1 MFSAAKNSFYLFVA
15 YVYQKG
21 IALFYFIFLARYL
34 GADNFGKYT
43 FAISFMTLFSVLMQF
58 GLFKVLAREVAR
70 DRNKIKKYLG
80 TTMFFNLVVGILVLA
95 IAYLIINLTPYP
107 RITRVFI
114 YFSGLMVFLDA
125 LTMCIYHVFRGILN
139 LKYEAIGIIVH
150 KTAMLLLGIIF
161 MKLGE
166 DVIWM
171 ILPLVFASLAYFIN
185 AVYFLKKK
193 LNIWPLPVFDKD
205 TLRGLLKIA
214 FPFFLA
220 AIFSKIFA
228 TADTIILSF
237 LAGDKYVG
245 WYMSAQKIIIAFLL
259 LIAGSI
265 NGALYPSFS
274 YWFVRSKEKLR
285 KIFHKGFFYLLF
297 LGIPLVIGIVLLS
310 SQIILFIYGEGYI
323 KARLAMIILACSLPF
338 MFLDYILA
346 SLLNACDKQK
356 TNTIV
361 KGVGSLLFILLNIFL
376 VPILFH
382 VGTAISLLVSF
393 VFLVSLEIYFVNK
406 VIGIRVNYLFIKFIL
421 IIIAGLTMALAVYFL
436 RNKIH
441 VALSVVTGA
450 MVYGGT
456 SYLLGLVNKN
466 DLIFLK

>member
-1 MFSAAKNSFYLFVA
+1 MFSAAKNSFYLFIA

-21 IALFYFIFLARYL
+21 AALFYFIFLARYL

-43 FAISFMTLFSVLMQF
+43 FAISFMTFFSVFMQF
-58 GLFKVLAREVAR
+58 GLFNLLSREIAR
-70 DRNKIKKYLG
+70 DKKKLKDYFG
-80 TTMFFNLVVGILVLA
+80 NMMFFHIIAGVFILG
-95 IAYLIINLTPYP
+95 IAYLFINIADYPQLT
-107 RITRVFI
+107 RIFV
-114 YFSGLMVFLDA
+114 YLSGLMVFLDT
-125 LTMCIYHVFRGILN
+125 LTMCIYRVFRGYLN
-139 LKYEAIGIIVH
+139 LKYEAVGVVIH
-150 KTAMLLLGIIF
+150 KTVMIILGLLF
-161 MKLGE
+161 MKLGLN
-166 DVIWM
+166 VVWM
-171 ILPLVFASLAYFIN
+171 ILPLVIASLAYFIN
-185 AVYFLKKK
+185 AIYFLKKK
-193 LNIWPLPVFDKD
+193 LGIWPLPK
-205 TLRGLLKIA
+205 LNKGILKNILKIA
-214 FPFFLA
+214 LPFFLA
-220 AIFSKIFA
+220 AIFGKIFA

-237 LAGDKYVG
+237 LGGDKYVG
-245 WYMSAQKIIIAFLL
+245 WYMSAQKIVIAFLL